1 MFVGLV
7 VVHEYGHFL
16 AARRNGV
23 IVEEF
28 GIGFPPKAWGKRLKS
43 GMLLTINWL
52 PLGGFV
58 RLMGEHDSAKKNG
71 SFGSA
76 SLKIKIKIMLAGVA
90 MNLVTAFIIFTLL
103 ALIGMPT
110 IIKDQFTLSRDVK
123 ITQEVEHKGEV
134 RVAEVSKGMPADKVG
149 LKQNDI
155 LVSLAGQKI
164 TNSDLVKEIA
174 AAHSGQ
180 SVALEFVHNNQ
191 LISKTIDLSNNQDG
205 NGYLGISP
213 VSNETG
219 IQIRRF
225 TWSAPIVAVGLMK
238 QITVATFKGLGSA
251 LRGLG
256 STIAGLVTG
265 NSNARKSG
273 QAVATS
279 QVSGPIG
286 IFMLIKEGTKLGF
299 LFILMIMGVISL
311 TLAIMNILPIPALD
325 GGRLFVTLLYRSV
338 LRKPLTEKVEDRI
351 HGTGFA
357 VLMALFV
364 LITIVDIGRFN

>member
-16 AARRNGV
+16 AARRYGV

-28 GIGFPPKAWGKRLKS
+28 GIGFPPKAWGKKLKS

-58 RLMGEHDSAKKNG
+58 RLMGEHDSAKKKG

-76 SLKIKIKIMLAGVA
+76 SLKTKIQIMLAGVG
-90 MNLVTAFIIFTLL
+90 MNLVTAFVIFTLL

-110 IIKDQFTLSRDVK
+110 IIKDQFALNRDVK
-123 ITQEVEHKGEV
+123 ITQEVDHKGEV

-174 AAHSGQ
+174 ATHSGQ
-180 SVALEFVHNNQ
+180 SVALEFLHNNQ
-191 LISKTIDLSNNQDG
+191 LVSKTIDLSNNQDG

-256 STIAGLVTG
+256 STIAGLVTR
-265 NSNARKSG
+265 NSDARKSG